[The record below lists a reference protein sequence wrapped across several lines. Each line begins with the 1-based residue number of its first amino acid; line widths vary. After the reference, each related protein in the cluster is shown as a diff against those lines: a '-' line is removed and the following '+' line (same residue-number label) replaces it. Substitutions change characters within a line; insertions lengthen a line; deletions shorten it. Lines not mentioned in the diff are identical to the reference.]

1 MRKSLF
7 IVLSFNLTSEIEKA
21 AHFGSVL
28 EAASK
33 TRKATK
39 NRKKT
44 LNIFVALISGVN
56 GGLRC
61 CHLIQILIL
70 ILYSFVSGF

>member
-28 EAASK
+28 EAASRHEK
-33 TRKATK
+33 PQK

-44 LNIFVALISGVN
+44 LNIFFVALISGVN
-56 GGLRC
+56 GGLRWLLLNTDTYFDLL
-61 CHLIQILIL
+61 LICD
-70 ILYSFVSGF
+70 

>member
-28 EAASK
+28 EAASRHEK
-33 TRKATK
+33 PQK

-44 LNIFVALISGVN
+44 LNIFCSLD
-56 GGLRC
+56 
-61 CHLIQILIL
+61 
-70 ILYSFVSGF
+70 